1 MKNGTQF
8 NTYYVK
14 NLADSG
20 RPMPVR
26 AASRRRAAKIVA
38 GRDTDTGW
46 TFCVWTE
53 SEWRD
58 EQAPTEYNSYD
69 L

>member
-1 MKNGTQF
+1 MNGTQF

-20 RPMPVR
+20 QPMPVR
-26 AASRRRAAKIVA
+26 AASRHLAAKVVV

-46 TFCVWTE
+46 TFGVWTE
-53 SEWRD
+53 QEWRD
-58 EQAPTEYNSYD
+58 EKSPTEYSAYD